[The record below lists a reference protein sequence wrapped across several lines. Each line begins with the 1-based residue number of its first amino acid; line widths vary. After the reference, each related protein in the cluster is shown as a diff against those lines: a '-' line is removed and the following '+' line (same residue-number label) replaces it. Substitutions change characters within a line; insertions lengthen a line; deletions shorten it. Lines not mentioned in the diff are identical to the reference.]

1 MDSAEILPAALLRIR
16 EIIRETEEARSF
28 VLEPMGVAPEYKAG
42 QFLTFLFTSWTG
54 HPTRRSYS
62 ISSSPNLNEPLTITV
77 KRVVN
82 GEFSRKLVNKAQ
94 VGDVLETIGASGFF
108 ILPTQPDDYEEYV
121 FFAAGSGI
129 TPVYSV
135 IRTLLYLRPHKRVLL
150 IYSNISADTTI
161 FYERLRALEESY
173 GPYFRIRFLFS
184 QRSLVS
190 EARLSP
196 ELLEYL
202 LSDYQVSAKAV
213 FYLCGPPAYMR
224 MIYFKLMT
232 LGVAAGRVRREI
244 FHTGKII
251 EIRKPP
257 DLRAQTVTIVAGV
270 QEMRI
275 RVQYPV
281 TILQASRLAGISI
294 PYSCEAGQCGTC
306 VATCMAGEIW
316 MAQNEVLVEEDL
328 RMGRVLTCTGF
339 PVGGPAVLKL

>member
-28 VLEPMGVAPEYKAG
+28 VLEPIGVAPEYKAG

-54 HPTRRSYS
+54 LPARRSYS

-82 GEFSRKLVNKAQ
+82 GEFSRKLVNKAE

-108 ILPTQPDDYEEYV
+108 ILPPQPDDYEEYV

-129 TPVYSV
+129 IPVYSL
-135 IRTLLYLRPHKRVLL
+135 IRTLLDLHPRKRVLL
-150 IYSNISADTTI
+150 IYSNTSVATTI
-161 FYERLRALEESY
+161 FYERLRALEEKY

-184 QRSLVS
+184 QRSIVS

-196 ELLEYL
+196 ELLEDL
-202 LSDYQVSAKAV
+202 LIDYEVPRNAL

-224 MIYFKLMT
+224 MIYFKLLT
-232 LGVAAGRVRREI
+232 LGVTAGRVRREI
-244 FHTGKII
+244 FRAEKII

-257 DLRAQTVTIVAGV
+257 DLRPQSVTIQAGGK
-270 QEMRI
+270 EFRI
-275 RVQYPV
+275 SVQYPV
-281 TILQASRLAGISI
+281 TILQAARLAGVMI

-306 VATCMAGEIW
+306 VATCVEGEVW

-328 RMGRVLTCTGF
+328 QMGRVLTCTGF
-339 PVGGPAVLKL
+339 PIGGPTVLKL